1 MNYRNL
7 AKIFTSSNINKVA
20 QGDFSNIYDAV
31 SNFSDL
37 EGLGTLEEIY
47 DESYKLLCKHYP
59 NEYVVKNIIANNIL
73 IGTHSMNTASML
85 SELRVGSNKAD
96 CVIINGHS
104 TCYEIKTK
112 YDSLKRL
119 SDQLA
124 SYVQAFD
131 YTYIVA
137 HEVHLKAIL
146 EIHSKNPVFGI
157 ILSNSRNSRNSRN
170 SLSKKVI
177 APKSMCFNSNLM
189 FHTLRKEEYVDIIRE
204 ITGVEPNYPD
214 TELFLECKNI
224 FCNLEQKVA
233 SRQFKRVLKK
243 YRRNDNGFINELP
256 KSMKNLGIS
265 FKIDKKNKSVITSS
279 LLKYNLLNKDKE
291 SVFPIFERQAE

>member
-31 SNFSDL
+31 SNFPNLEDL
-37 EGLGTLEEIY
+37 NTLEEIY

-119 SDQLA
+119 SDQLV
-124 SYVQAFD
+124 SYVKAFD
-131 YTYIVA
+131 QTYVVI
-137 HEVHLKAIL
+137 HEVHLDAVLQIY
-146 EIHSKNPVFGI
+146 SKNPNFGI
-157 ILSNSRNSRNSRN
+157 MISNNRN
-170 SLSKKVI
+170 SLSRKIV
-177 APKSMCFNSNLM
+177 APKSSFFDVDVM
-189 FHTLRKEEYVDIIRE
+189 FHTLRKEEYMDIIKD
-204 ITGVEPNYPD
+204 ITGIEPSYPA
-214 TELFLECKNI
+214 TELFSECKNI
-224 FCNLEQKVA
+224 FCRLEHNEANQ
-233 SRQFKRVLKK
+233 QFKRVLKK
-243 YRRNDNGFINELP
+243 YRRNDDGFINKLP

-265 FKIDKKNKSVITSS
+265 FKISERDKSTITTS
-279 LLKYNLLNKDKE
+279 LLKGDVLKKE
-291 SVFPIFERQAE
+291 RVNVLPVYERKAV

>member
-20 QGDFSNIYDAV
+20 KGDFSNIYDAV
-31 SNFSDL
+31 SSFPDL
-37 EGLGTLEEIY
+37 GDLSTLEEVY
-47 DESYKLLCKHYP
+47 NESYRLLCKHYP
-59 NEYVVKNIIANNIL
+59 NEYVVKNIIANNVL
-73 IGTHSMNTASML
+73 IGTHSMKTASML

-131 YTYIVA
+131 YTYVVA
-137 HEVHLKAIL
+137 HEVHLKALL
-146 EIHSKNPVFGI
+146 EIHSENPVFGI
-157 ILSNSRNSRNSRN
+157 MLSNSRH

-177 APKSMCFNSNLM
+177 APKSMYFNSDSM
-189 FHTLRKEEYVDIIRE
+189 FHTLRKEEYIDIIKD
-204 ITGVEPNYPD
+204 ITGIEPDHPA
-214 TELFLECKNI
+214 TELFSECKKV
-224 FCNLEQKVA
+224 FCTLKHNEA
-233 SRQFKRVLKK
+233 NEQFKRVLKK
-243 YRRNDNGFINELP
+243 YRRNDDIFINELP

-265 FKIDKKNKSVITSS
+265 FKIDKKNKSAIASS
-279 LLKYNLLNKDKE
+279 LLKYNLLNKDEKN
-291 SVFPIFERQAE
+291 VFPVLERKAE

>member
-31 SNFSDL
+31 SNFPNLEDL
-37 EGLGTLEEIY
+37 NTLEEIY

-119 SDQLA
+119 SDQLV
-124 SYVQAFD
+124 SYVKAFD
-131 YTYIVA
+131 QTYVVI
-137 HEVHLKAIL
+137 HEVHLDAVLQIY
-146 EIHSKNPVFGI
+146 SKNPNFGI
-157 ILSNSRNSRNSRN
+157 MISNNRN
-170 SLSKKVI
+170 SLSRKIV
-177 APKSMCFNSNLM
+177 APKSSFFDVDVM
-189 FHTLRKEEYVDIIRE
+189 FHTLRKEEYMDIIKD
-204 ITGVEPNYPD
+204 ITGIEPSYPA
-214 TELFLECKNI
+214 TELFSECKNI
-224 FCNLEQKVA
+224 FCRLEHNEANQ
-233 SRQFKRVLKK
+233 QFKRVLKK
-243 YRRNDNGFINELP
+243 YRRNDDVFINKLP

-265 FKIDKKNKSVITSS
+265 FKISERDKSTITTS
-279 LLKYNLLNKDKE
+279 LLKGDVLKKE
-291 SVFPIFERQAE
+291 RVNVLPVYERKAV

>member
-31 SNFSDL
+31 SNFPNLEDL
-37 EGLGTLEEIY
+37 NTLEEIY
-47 DESYKLLCKHYP
+47 NESYKLLCKYYP

-131 YTYIVA
+131 YTYVVA
-137 HEVHLKAIL
+137 HEIHLKAIL
-146 EIHSKNPVFGI
+146 EIYSENPVFGI
-157 ILSNSRNSRNSRN
+157 MLSNSRNR
-170 SLSKKVI
+170 LSKKII
-177 APKSMCFNSNLM
+177 APKSVCFNSDSM
-189 FHTLRKEEYVDIIRE
+189 FHTLRKEEYIDVIKE
-204 ITGVEPNYPD
+204 VTGSEPNYPD
-214 TELFLECKNI
+214 TELFFECKNI
-224 FCNLEQKVA
+224 FCNLEQEVA
-233 SRQFKRVLKK
+233 SKQFKRVLKK
-243 YRRNDNGFINELP
+243 HRRNDDGFINELP

-265 FKIDKKNKSVITSS
+265 FKIDKKNKAAITSS
-279 LLKYNLLNKDKE
+279 LLKCNLLNKDKKN
-291 SVFPIFERQAE
+291 VLPVFERKTE

>member
-20 QGDFSNIYDAV
+20 QGDFSNIHDAV
-31 SNFSDL
+31 HSFPDL
-37 EGLGTLEEIY
+37 EDLSTLEEVY
-47 DESYKLLCKHYP
+47 NESYKLLCKHYP

-131 YTYIVA
+131 YTYVVA

-146 EIHSKNPVFGI
+146 EIYSENPVFGI
-157 ILSNSRNSRNSRN
+157 MISNSRNGLSR
-170 SLSKKVI
+170 KVI
-177 APKSMCFNSNLM
+177 APKSVCFNSSSM
-189 FHTLRKEEYVDIIRE
+189 FHTLRKEEYVDIIKN
-204 ITGVEPNYPD
+204 ITGVEPDYPA
-214 TELFLECKNI
+214 TELFSECKNI
-224 FCNLEQKVA
+224 FRMLKHEEANK
-233 SRQFKRVLKK
+233 QFKRVLKK
-243 YRRNDNGFINELP
+243 YRRNDDSFIDELP

-265 FKIDKKNKSVITSS
+265 FKISERNKSTIITS
-279 LLKYNLLNKDKE
+279 LLKCDVLKKE
-291 SVFPIFERQAE
+291 RVNVLPIFERKAV